1 MSGRMGAQVGRGVS
15 GEHQVL
21 MGGRKKE
28 VGAFGSWA
36 WSQRSS
42 RPQHPPPAP
51 HPGLCGDLSAAP
63 SVCSVLHHSSDLSF
77 FICKM
82 GVVGNS
88 SSLRALPAPGAHKF

>member
-42 RPQHPPPAP
+42 RPQHPPPRP
-51 HPGLCGDLSAAP
+51 LP
-63 SVCSVLHHSSDLSF
+63 
-77 FICKM
+77 
-82 GVVGNS
+82 
-88 SSLRALPAPGAHKF
+88 RALWGPLCCPQRVLCPAPLLGPQFLHL